1 MSGKDTVQSQSRC
14 TGLKGLQRP
23 SSSVLTFTSVIEQL
37 IPTIVL
43 METIKG
49 YMLKYSKKKN
59 PFFKKIVILP
69 FLVAFLVFILVFL
82 FKTDFEHSLCELS

>member
-1 MSGKDTVQSQSRC
+1 
-14 TGLKGLQRP
+14 
-23 SSSVLTFTSVIEQL
+23 
-37 IPTIVL
+37 

-69 FLVAFLVFILVFL
+69 FLVPFLVFILVFL